1 MARTNSTPL
10 DAAVRL
16 TDDVA
21 DMAAYLRTEEGRA
34 AIRRGETDIEEG
46 RVLVGEGSLEAE
58 LVRRASARRQSASG
72 VLCAASSM
80 RQIDGSVLTC

>member
-1 MARTNSTPL
+1 MTRTNSTPL

-34 AIRRGETDIEEG
+34 AIRRGVKDIEEG
-46 RVLVGEGSLEAE
+46 RVLAGEGSLEAE
-58 LVRRASARRQSASG
+58 LVRRALARRAK
-72 VLCAASSM
+72 C
-80 RQIDGSVLTC
+80 